1 MELLESL
8 LNEALSEESGAS
20 SGLSKSEEWLA
31 ESQYLLSLWNKA
43 IEELE
48 IIEVTLGDKYDA
60 NEVFDR
66 LNLQGQELSA
76 LDLIRNFI
84 FGVFGDE
91 AEGAL
96 DFYDN
101 QWLDF
106 ERGFETPF
114 QSVYD
119 EQDLAP
125 YHKIVSDHKNKFWFP
140 FALTIDGY
148 VSK

>member
-1 MELLESL
+1 MTKQSKPSSPRDSKKSGPLESAVELLESL

-60 NEVFDR
+60 NEVFDE
-66 LNLQGQELSA
+66 LNLQGQGAERP
-76 LDLIRNFI
+76 DLIRNFI
-84 FGVFGDE
+84 FGVFGDD

-106 ERGFETPF
+106 ERGFLRFKAFMT
-114 QSVYD
+114 SR
-119 EQDLAP
+119 
-125 YHKIVSDHKNKFWFP
+125 I
-140 FALTIDGY
+140 
-148 VSK
+148 